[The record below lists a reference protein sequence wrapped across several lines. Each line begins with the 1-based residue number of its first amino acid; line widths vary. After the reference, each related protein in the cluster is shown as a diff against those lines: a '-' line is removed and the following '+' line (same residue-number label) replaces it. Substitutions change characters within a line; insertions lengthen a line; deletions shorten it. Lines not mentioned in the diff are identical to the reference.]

1 MKGLYNIG
9 NTCYM
14 NSAIQCLSHIPE
26 FRNYFLTGCHLN
38 YINKKEIGYD
48 LTIELQILLYK
59 LCQDDTEKIINPIDF
74 IKAFILSCKQINFS
88 GFEQNDVEDFIH
100 LMLDIV
106 HKSISN
112 KIVTNIS
119 GTVNTI
125 VDKIAVDAAKSWND
139 FFNNSYSHIIN
150 IFYSQILCTTI
161 CPRCNNNCIN
171 YEPLMSISLSIPSK
185 LLNQTT
191 NTISLYDLFNHYT
204 EEEIL
209 DTDNQWKCDSC
220 NTKVNCRKQITFWN
234 LSKILIIVIKKY
246 NMNNKINVNIDYPL
260 VLDLNKYSIN
270 YREINLEY
278 NLIGSCI
285 HTGNLIGGHY
295 YAICKK
301 YDEWYRYNDENVSKI
316 PASSVQNENAYCLIY
331 RRK

>member
-1 MKGLYNIG
+1 
-9 NTCYM
+9 
-14 NSAIQCLSHIPE
+14 
-26 FRNYFLTGCHLN
+26 
-38 YINKKEIGYD
+38 
-48 LTIELQILLYK
+48 
-59 LCQDDTEKIINPIDF
+59 
-74 IKAFILSCKQINFS
+74 
-88 GFEQNDVEDFIH
+88 
-100 LMLDIV
+100 
-106 HKSISN
+106 
-112 KIVTNIS
+112 
-119 GTVNTI
+119 
-125 VDKIAVDAAKSWND
+125 
-139 FFNNSYSHIIN
+139 
-150 IFYSQILCTTI
+150 
-161 CPRCNNNCIN
+161 
-171 YEPLMSISLSIPSK
+171 MSISLSIPSK